1 MSARGGRV
9 RQVLSWLSVA
19 ALALGVGWVWTALVV
34 RRHPLEGH
42 AAPDFALR
50 IVAGDG
56 ADEGDLAHL
65 ARLRGRVVVLDFWA
79 TWCGPCRASLPVLSR
94 LSERFASR
102 GVAFLGVDVGDP
114 DLPDAALRL
123 AHARLGSRFPSVA
136 DRTTEVQAAYQVDT
150 LPTLVLVDRAGVVRS
165 VEIGVPDEEA
175 LARELRA
182 LLE

>member
-1 MSARGGRV
+1 MARGE
-9 RQVLSWLSVA
+9 
-19 ALALGVGWVWTALVV
+19 T
-34 RRHPLEGH
+34 
-42 AAPDFALR
+42 
-50 IVAGDG
+50 
-56 ADEGDLAHL
+56 
-65 ARLRGRVVVLDFWA
+65 
-79 TWCGPCRASLPVLSR
+79 
-94 LSERFASR
+94 
-102 GVAFLGVDVGDP
+102 
-114 DLPDAALRL
+114 DAALRL